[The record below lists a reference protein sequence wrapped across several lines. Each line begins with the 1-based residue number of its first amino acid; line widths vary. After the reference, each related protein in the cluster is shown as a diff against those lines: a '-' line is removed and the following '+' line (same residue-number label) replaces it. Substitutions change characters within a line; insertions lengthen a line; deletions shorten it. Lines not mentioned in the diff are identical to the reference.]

1 MEVHHMRTTLRITAA
16 AALVAAGLA
25 TGLAT
30 PALAAPGDHCEG
42 AGGCIDQLYGN
53 ATNPRPSGHGVLP
66 SQSPGP
72 WVNNPNDPDNPT
84 RGASLGQLIQTFDFN
99 AGQFR
104 GGVCPFA

>member
-1 MEVHHMRTTLRITAA
+1 MRTTLRIAA
-16 AALVAAGLA
+16 VAAVIAAGLG

-30 PALAAPGDHCEG
+30 PAIAAPGDHGEG
-42 AGGCIDQLYGN
+42 VGGCIDQLYGN

-72 WVNNPNDPDNPT
+72 WVNNPADPDNPT

-99 AGQFR
+99 AGQLR
-104 GGVCPFA
+104 GIACPFA